1 MDRNRYRCRK
11 ENPSFSSTLL
21 DVISRSI
28 DDDKSVVYS
37 KPMRMNRQSID
48 GCFHV
53 DNQIADRNISVRR
66 KSATGIS
73 SSEVYGIPAR
83 PRPIRT
89 SISRDDECDVYA
101 QKHKSDDLQPN
112 CVKTKSRA
120 MRIYGYLKKGKHP
133 ISPGGRLASFLIS
146 LFSTTNTR
154 KSKIQSPYTDE
165 AIVHANRKPKS
176 APNASTSSSA
186 SSFSRSC
193 LSKTP
198 PSSSRAKLTADMK
211 RSVRFY
217 PSSVIVDEHSQ
228 PLGHKSLYG
237 DRSNTNSINGEVKK
251 HLTEK
256 NRHIDGYVFDF
267 IKNNATKDD
276 EDDDDD
282 EARSYASSD
291 LFELEHLSAIG
302 IDPCMQELPLYET
315 TSVDAN
321 RAIANGLLV

>member
-28 DDDKSVVYS
+28 DDDS

-48 GCFHV
+48 GCFHL
-53 DNQIADRNISVRR
+53 DNQIADSVRR

-73 SSEVYGIPAR
+73 SSEIYGFPAR

-89 SISRDDECDVYA
+89 SISRDDECNTREMNGSGMYA
-101 QKHKSDDLQPN
+101 QKHQLNDLQPN
-112 CVKTKSRA
+112 CQGKFVKTKSRA

-133 ISPGGRLASFLIS
+133 ISPGGRLATFLIS
-146 LFSTTNTR
+146 LFSTTNTG

-165 AIVHANRKPKS
+165 TIVHANRKPK
-176 APNASTSSSA
+176 SA

-198 PSSSRAKLTADMK
+198 SRAKLTTDMK

-217 PSSVIVDEHSQ
+217 PASVIVDE
-228 PLGHKSLYG
+228 PPGV
-237 DRSNTNSINGEVKK
+237 RSNSNGELKK

-256 NRHIDGYVFDF
+256 NRHIDEYVFDF
-267 IKNNATKDD
+267 IKNNVTKD
-276 EDDDDD
+276 EEE